1 VKRNELNGLRIKLER
16 EALAKQ
22 QLDRAVMEK
31 KIQRLTMD
39 KASQA
44 TAKTIELTRKKGEEL
59 VGGERG
65 SLQRLEK
72 CISREYT

>member
-1 VKRNELNGLRIKLER
+1 MVKRNELNGLRIKLER

-22 QLDRAVMEK
+22 ELDRAVMEK

-59 VGGERG
+59 VGG
-65 SLQRLEK
+65 
-72 CISREYT
+72 